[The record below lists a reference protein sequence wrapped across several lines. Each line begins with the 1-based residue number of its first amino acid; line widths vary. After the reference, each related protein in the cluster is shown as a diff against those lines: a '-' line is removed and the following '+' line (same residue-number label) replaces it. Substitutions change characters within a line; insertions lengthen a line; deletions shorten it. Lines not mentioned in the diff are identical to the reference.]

1 MAGHPE
7 PNILMHMMMML
18 IKWYCLL
25 GEESPNLDVG
35 GDGEENL
42 NMGAKMSIEIGDDV
56 SDSDV

>member
-1 MAGHPE
+1 MTG
-7 PNILMHMMMML
+7 MMMML

-42 NMGAKMSIEIGDDV
+42 NMGAKMGIEISDDI
-56 SDSDV
+56 SGCDV